1 MISYSVFFFLI
12 FSIYIPISIEDI
24 AQLPYCGDDVKQT
37 ELIFVSTL
45 DGKFSALKTSG
56 TLSWQ
61 IDTGPGSLLNS
72 NIHQLELSNNGQWIR
87 IIPSLSGSL
96 YKFNGITV
104 DPIPISADSLLT
116 SSFRYL
122 DDLAVA
128 GGREVRTY
136 GLVLNTGQILYE
148 CSFVGCQNTTEYTK
162 EVHDVIVIERK
173 THTVRAVE
181 PRTGVERWN
190 FTVGQHNI
198 KIPYL
203 SCINSNMKVEN
214 INISAVLP
222 EGLLSASEVDNPSKI
237 VWQHKFN
244 TPIVAVWRWNGREII
259 PLNLFSS
266 PAIMVSKKKTD
277 TPSIYVGMH
286 NKQLYIHEST
296 SMKNILHLRQPHSD
310 KDSVIESQSLT
321 KIPWKPV
328 PAILEIDG
336 IDSDTDD
343 STALSVLYGS
353 EYVNGNGFY
362 LYTDEK
368 LVCGSNGTNST
379 ISSKVYK
386 EAMWK
391 EAVIILITMIFV
403 FNLVFAYTSP
413 SFFKRRNS
421 VVPISQIETDETPF
435 TSRYMTEFDPIAC
448 LGKGGFGV
456 VFQAKKKFDECEYAI
471 KRITLPKRQTAKEN
485 MMREVKALAKLDH
498 RNIVR
503 YYNAWLECP
512 PCDWQIEHD
521 KELLSDFS
529 SLVDNSTSIQ
539 SRAGNVLAINF
550 ESQSSF
556 ETGFFDEENKKKFI
570 NDSLSIVFESSKI
583 PPASVTKDNSVSQCN
598 QKSES
603 NLVTTN
609 ISPVYLYIQ
618 MQLCCKQSLKDWLT
632 VCPIRDRKQSLAIF
646 GQIVEAVEYV
656 HFRRLIH
663 RDLKPSNIFFSLEGQ
678 IKVGDFGLVTS
689 INEYDS
695 DDENM
700 SKLCLEKSY
709 TNAGHIYT

>member
-1 MISYSVFFFLI
+1 MFLTWCL
-12 FSIYIPISIEDI
+12 PI
-24 AQLPYCGDDVKQT
+24 
-37 ELIFVSTL
+37 
-45 DGKFSALKTSG
+45 
-56 TLSWQ
+56 
-61 IDTGPGSLLNS
+61 
-72 NIHQLELSNNGQWIR
+72 HHHR
-87 IIPSLSGSL
+87 
-96 YKFNGITV
+96 
-104 DPIPISADSLLT
+104 
-116 SSFRYL
+116 
-122 DDLAVA
+122 
-128 GGREVRTY
+128 
-136 GLVLNTGQILYE
+136 
-148 CSFVGCQNTTEYTK
+148 
-162 EVHDVIVIERK
+162 
-173 THTVRAVE
+173 
-181 PRTGVERWN
+181 
-190 FTVGQHNI
+190 
-198 KIPYL
+198 
-203 SCINSNMKVEN
+203 
-214 INISAVLP
+214 
-222 EGLLSASEVDNPSKI
+222 
-237 VWQHKFN
+237 
-244 TPIVAVWRWNGREII
+244 
-259 PLNLFSS
+259 
-266 PAIMVSKKKTD
+266 
-277 TPSIYVGMH
+277 
-286 NKQLYIHEST
+286 
-296 SMKNILHLRQPHSD
+296 
-310 KDSVIESQSLT
+310 
-321 KIPWKPV
+321 
-328 PAILEIDG
+328 
-336 IDSDTDD
+336 
-343 STALSVLYGS
+343 
-353 EYVNGNGFY
+353 
-362 LYTDEK
+362 
-368 LVCGSNGTNST
+368 
-379 ISSKVYK
+379 
-386 EAMWK
+386 
-391 EAVIILITMIFV
+391 
-403 FNLVFAYTSP
+403 
-413 SFFKRRNS
+413 FFKRRNS

-709 TNAGHIYT
+709 TNAVGTHLYMSLEQLNGQQYDSKVDIYSLGIILFELLVVFNTEMERINVLSNLRQRKYPKEYTAIISKEFKLLNCMLSSNPKERPTATEIREQLSLLANFKKMEDPRLNFNLPTSVFVDTLVN